1 MRINDTRYGFYSYQ
15 NQANRF
21 NIKQSSKNTPTCAE
35 VEISSRGREM
45 AEAMKS
51 GQTERQKRIQEL
63 KQQIASGTY
72 QVDSKKIAEKM
83 IDFWN
88 NHSE

>member
-1 MRINDTRYGFYSYQ
+1 MRINDTRYGFYSYH

-21 NIKQSSKNTPTCAE
+21 NIKQSSKNTPTSTE

-45 AEAMKS
+45 AEAMKF
-51 GQTERQKRIQEL
+51 GQTERQNRVQEL
-63 KQQIASGTY
+63 KQQIAAGTY
-72 QVDSKKIAEKM
+72 HVDSKKIAEKM

-88 NHSE
+88 NHSK